1 MGCDESLR
9 AGQTRLRADTPCSAL
24 PQLFINNKFVD
35 AKSGATL
42 QTLNP
47 ASGEKLADVAAAQ
60 PKVVDL
66 AVAAARRAFDT
77 GPWPR
82 MTGKVRLVDNTNQPK
97 NRPTKGLHDTPLPA
111 RHSVVHTAAVA
122 LACDFLHLIL
132 ASERSLPLS
141 CSCAGS
147 SSACSL
153 HTTCCVSFKL
163 RRISGRWHACVN
175 AGTGPEAA
183 QMGRQ
188 VAHVHTRDRPAGEP
202 GERSSRQCFTRF

>member
-1 MGCDESLR
+1 M
-9 AGQTRLRADTPCSAL
+9 
-24 PQLFINNKFVD
+24 D

-60 PKVVDL
+60 PEDVDL

-82 MTGKVRLVDNTNQPK
+82 MTGKVRLVDNTNQST
-97 NRPTKGLHDTPLPA
+97 NILTKGLRDAPLPA

-122 LACDFLHLIL
+122 LACGFLHLIL

-141 CSCAGS
+141 RSCAGS

-153 HTTCCVSFKL
+153 HTTCCVSIEL
-163 RRISGRWHACVN
+163 RRISGRRHACVN
-175 AGTGPEAA
+175 AGTDPEAA

-188 VAHVHTRDRPAGEP
+188 VAHVHTGDRPAGEP
-202 GERSSRQCFTRF
+202 GERATRQCFTRF